1 MNKIE
6 AFGKWLGKYFTVIVI
21 IWAAFNY
28 LLPATSTWV
37 VPNTSYLLGIILFGM
52 GLTLKGE
59 DFARIVKRP
68 VPVILGT
75 VAHYAIMP
83 FIAWAL
89 CQIFQLSGATAVG
102 VILVGSCPSGT
113 SSSVMAYLAGGDVAL
128 DVSIET
134 LSTLLAP
141 LALPGLLLLYAGK
154 YVTIPTQSLFISTIQ
169 IVLVPIILGVVIH
182 SIFGK
187 RIDTITRALPTVSQ
201 LAILL
206 IIGAVV
212 SANHDGLFTAATAL
226 VIPVVMLH
234 NLSGYGLGFLFS
246 KLIRLKDP
254 QRKAITFEVGM
265 QDSSLGATLAM
276 KYFAPAAAIPSTIF
290 SIWHNISGS
299 ILSSYWRGRTERK
312 AGATAHQSSSTAPA
326 GR

>member
-6 AFGKWLGKYFTVIVI
+6 NFGRWMGHWFTLLVVV
-21 IWAAFNY
+21 WAAVNY
-28 LLPATSTWV
+28 LLPQTSVWV

-59 DFARIVKRP
+59 DFARIVKKP

-75 VAHYAIMP
+75 VAHYMIMP
-83 FIAWAL
+83 FVAWIL
-89 CQIFQLSGATAVG
+89 CLIFHLSGATAAG
-102 VILVGSCPSGT
+102 VIMVGSCPSGT

-141 LALPGLLLLYAGK
+141 IALPGLLLLYAGRF
-154 YVTIPTQSLFISTIQ
+154 VAIPTQSLFLSTIQ

-187 RIDTITRALPTVSQ
+187 KIETVTRALPLVSQ
-201 LAILL
+201 TAILL
-206 IIGAVV
+206 IIGAVI
-212 SANHDGLFTAATAL
+212 SANHAELFTAATAL

-234 NLSGYGLGFLFS
+234 NLSGYGLGYLFS

-276 KYFAPAAAIPSTIF
+276 KYFSPAAAIPSTIF

-299 ILSSYWRGRTERK
+299 ILSSYWRGK
-312 AGATAHQSSSTAPA
+312 AEKKANQVAESVVTAEEQ
-326 GR
+326 